1 MITLVTSVAETTRQ
15 SGQKVVSLNATA
27 TDTDPYISTV
37 GLTVNWGDGLVIA
50 YPREAKPLVRTGI
63 EHLYLPGSYVILV
76 TARNYAP
83 TPQTTVFRQE
93 VVVPYPNTSE
103 ITGRSPV
110 IFGPILPRQQGYP
123 NDQQW
128 NFNLSND
135 GRVIE
140 SSLRMLLLTEKG
152 ERVMEPDYG
161 TSLRRLI
168 FEPNTTDL
176 NSEVRQEISQAVS
189 QWEPRAVLQSM
200 NVVQD
205 GREAQV
211 SMIFST
217 TIDQNALAL
226 TLTLSNS

>member
-1 MITLVTSVAETTRQ
+1 MITLATSVAETTPQ
-15 SGQKVVSLNATA
+15 SGQTIVTLNATA
-27 TDTDPYISTV
+27 TDTDPYVTSV
-37 GLTVNWGDGLVIA
+37 GLSVQWGDGSSIT
-50 YPREAKPLVRTGI
+50 YPRQAKPLSKTGL
-63 EHLYLPGSYVILV
+63 EHLYLPGSYVITV
-76 TARNYAP
+76 TARNFKP
-83 TPQTTVFRQE
+83 TPQTAVFRQE
-93 VVVPYPNTSE
+93 VSVPYPNTSE
-103 ITGRSPV
+103 ITGQSPV

-128 NFNLSND
+128 SFNISND

-161 TSLRRLI
+161 TSLRRLV
-168 FEPNTTDL
+168 FEPNTADL
-176 NSEVRQEISQAVS
+176 NGEIKQEIAQAIS
-189 QWEPRAVLQSM
+189 QWEPRAVLQSI
-200 NVVQD
+200 NVIQD

-211 SMIFST
+211 NMIFST